1 MQRKQLAVSILSQ
14 NRFQEKWVNSLANV
28 FKIIR
33 NDKDFKWLEV
43 AQNCFDSRHEITDD
57 QQKVYEDI
65 KCVLNNL
72 EFISI
77 AVLNRAIDENI
88 IRWSYDHYYSTLSD
102 VLEDHIKITRKLL
115 NDDEIY
121 INFTTLAEK
130 WRKKPTVAK
139 PGSGW

>member
-1 MQRKQLAVSILSQ
+1 M
-14 NRFQEKWVNSLANV
+14 
-28 FKIIR
+28 
-33 NDKDFKWLEV
+33 
-43 AQNCFDSRHEITDD
+43 
-57 QQKVYEDI
+57 

-88 IRWSYDHYYSTLSD
+88 IRWSYDHYYAILSD
-102 VLEDHIKITRKLL
+102 VLEDHIKTTRKLL
-115 NDDEIY
+115 NDDEVY

-139 PGSGW
+139 PGSGWR